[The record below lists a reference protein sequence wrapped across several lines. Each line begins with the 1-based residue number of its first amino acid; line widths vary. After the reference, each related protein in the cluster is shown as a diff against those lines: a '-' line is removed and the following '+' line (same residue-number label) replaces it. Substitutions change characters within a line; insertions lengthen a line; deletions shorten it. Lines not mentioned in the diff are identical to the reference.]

1 MDGGKALILR
11 RSATSNK
18 PGLWNLP
25 GGGME
30 KGETTEQSAIRELF
44 EETGLR
50 PLTIHHFK
58 TVDGKNRS
66 YHTYIS
72 EGYIGD
78 ISLDL
83 KENDKYA
90 WVSIEDLDQYDYV
103 PRVRDLLLAVL

>member
-1 MDGGKALILR
+1 MRPTSHKIRMLMSKKRDAAGFLIMDGGKALILR

-50 PLTIHHFK
+50 LQNSGWKESLLPHLYLRGVHRRHQS
-58 TVDGKNRS
+58 RL
-66 YHTYIS
+66 
-72 EGYIGD
+72 EG
-78 ISLDL
+78 
-83 KENDKYA
+83 E
-90 WVSIEDLDQYDYV
+90 
-103 PRVRDLLLAVL
+103 